1 MRLYS
6 LPVRHRDMILA
17 MKNNSILQNAII
29 LGLLTAIGPFA
40 VDMYLPALPA
50 IGQGLGGDDNGIML
64 TLTSFFI
71 SFGIFQ
77 LIFGTVSDMY
87 GRRGPLLA
95 GLLLFIA
102 ASAGCA
108 LADSLGALIV
118 WRFLQGIGGAAGIII
133 ARAIVR
139 DLYHGVQEVK
149 MMSLLMLVFSVSPLL
164 APLAGS
170 YVVEFFEWRA
180 LFWVLAALG
189 VAGTILMMLCL
200 SETLPPE
207 KRISAGFTSMRAAF
221 AALIRDRPYVGM
233 TLIGAFGI
241 TAFFI
246 FLGNSSFVMMEYYD
260 LTAREFSLL
269 FSASAVAFFAAAQC
283 NERLSKRFGIH
294 NIILPAAVGFGL
306 SMGLMAI
313 LIVLGITSLTLMMG
327 FLCAGF
333 ACLGIILPT
342 ISVMALANH
351 GDIAGTAAS
360 VANTVQLL
368 IGAAAIGVSGMFA
381 DGTPVPMAL
390 GMAGCAVLT
399 LLCSIWTFALH
410 RIEEPA
416 E

>member
-1 MRLYS
+1 
-6 LPVRHRDMILA
+6 
-17 MKNNSILQNAII
+17 
-29 LGLLTAIGPFA
+29 
-40 VDMYLPALPA
+40 
-50 IGQGLGGDDNGIML
+50 ML
-64 TLTSFFI
+64 TLTAFFA
-71 SFGIFQ
+71 SFGVFQ
-77 LIFGTVSDMY
+77 LIFGTISDMY

-95 GLLLFIA
+95 GLLLFA
-102 ASAGCA
+102 VTSAGCA
-108 LADSLGALIV
+108 LVDSSDSLIAL
-118 WRFLQGIGGAAGIII
+118 RFLQGIGGAAGIII

-139 DLYHGVQEVK
+139 DLYHGIQEVK
-149 MMSLLMLVFSVSPLL
+149 MMSLLILVFSVSPLL

-170 YVVEFFEWRA
+170 YILEYFDWRA
-180 LFWVLAALG
+180 LFLVLCGTG
-189 VAGTILMMLCL
+189 VAGIVLMLLCL

-207 KRISAGFTSMRAAF
+207 KRITAGFSSMKAAF

-246 FLGNSSFVMMEYYD
+246 FLGNSSFVMMDYYG
-260 LTAREFSLL
+260 LTSREFSFV
-269 FSASAVAFFAAAQC
+269 FSANAVAFFAAAQC
-283 NERLSKRFGIH
+283 NEMLSKRFGIH
-294 NIILPAAVGFGL
+294 TIILPAAVGFGL
-306 SMGLMAI
+306 SMALMAI
-313 LIVLGITSLTLMMG
+313 FVLAGITSLMLMMG
-327 FLCAGF
+327 FMFAGF

-360 VANTVQLL
+360 VANTVQLV

-410 RIEEPA
+410 RVEEP